1 MITTVTLNP
10 AIDKTLTIEHFAAN
24 QVNRIQSIQENLGGK
39 GINVSKVL
47 STLGSVS
54 MAIGFI
60 GQRNQ
65 SKVLN
70 FIAQEKL
77 STNFVPIDADT
88 RTNTKIID
96 PITQNT
102 TDINEPGFTV
112 NEDHLTKI
120 QSLIDHYSRQSSFM
134 VFSGSVCKGVSAS
147 AYTQLL
153 QSVSA
158 PCKVVLD
165 AEGEML
171 KAGLKASPFL
181 IKPNIHELRQL
192 IGLPLETE
200 TEVIQACLGL
210 IKDYHLTYVLLSQGE
225 HGSLLISKD
234 QVLKASAL
242 KVTVVST
249 VGAGDSMLAGFL
261 HSYEKDQDPTT
272 ALRFGAC
279 TGSIA
284 VQGISTD
291 AFKHI
296 SIHDQLKHITITT
309 QPLQEKNT

>member
-10 AIDKTLTIEHFAAN
+10 AIDKTLTIENFAIN

-39 GINVSKVL
+39 GINVTKVL
-47 STLGSVS
+47 STLGSLSV
-54 MAIGFI
+54 AIGFI
-60 GQRNQ
+60 GKRNQ
-65 SKVLN
+65 SKVLG
-70 FIAQEKL
+70 FISQEKL
-77 STNFVPIDADT
+77 STNFVSVDADT

-96 PITQNT
+96 PMTQNT
-102 TDINEPGFTV
+102 TDINEPGFSI
-112 NEDHLTKI
+112 NEEHLQQIT
-120 QSLIDHYSRQSSFM
+120 SLIEHYSAQSSFM
-134 VFSGSVCKGVSAS
+134 VFSGSVCKGFTPENF
-147 AYTQLL
+147 TQLL
-153 QSVSA
+153 QKVNSK
-158 PCKVVLD
+158 CKLILD
-165 AEGEML
+165 AEGEIL

-192 IGLPLETE
+192 MGLALETE
-200 TEVIQACLGL
+200 KDIIQACLDL
-210 IKDYHLTYVLLSQGE
+210 IHLHHIHYVLLSQGE

-234 QVLKASAL
+234 FVHKASAL
-242 KVTVVST
+242 SVKVVST

-261 HSYEKDQDPTT
+261 HSYETHQDPLL

-296 SIHDQLKHITITT
+296 SIHDELSKIHITTHM
-309 QPLQEKNT
+309 L